1 MIVTDLAL
9 RHPAV
14 DMDRQTLAEE
24 MMMTIATGQPRSP
37 AVVTVP
43 VATITTAT
51 AQPRSPA
58 AAMVPPAT
66 MMTATVQLRSPAV
79 GIVPAATIMTI
90 MDRGPR
96 HLAVD
101 TDLRLLA
108 VETMTPMDR
117 EPRHPAVVTDLRQ
130 LAVETTMTT
139 AMAPPRLLVAG
150 MAVERT
156 MTTVTALE
164 TNPAAAALAPETLVP
179 RTIRQAIHLAA
190 TIGMT
195 RAVRR

>member
-14 DMDRQTLAEE
+14 HMDRQTLAEE
-24 MMMTIATGQPRSP
+24 MMMTIATGQPKSL

-43 VATITTAT
+43 VATITTAM

-66 MMTATVQLRSPAV
+66 MMTATVPLRSPAV

-96 HLAVD
+96 HPPVD
-101 TDLRLLA
+101 TDLRPLD
-108 VETMTPMDR
+108 VEI
-117 EPRHPAVVTDLRQ
+117 
-130 LAVETTMTT
+130 TMTT

-156 MTTVTALE
+156 TTTVTDLE
-164 TNPAAAALAPETLVP
+164 TNPPAAALAPETLVP